1 MTRPAA
7 LCLWVLAG
15 LGVTLAG
22 TDPLT
27 QVLALGVAW
36 VLLLR
41 RCSAGRRLRPLGI
54 GLAAIAVVTALVN
67 GVLDHTGATVVVTLP
82 GWVPLAGGPITAEGF
97 AQGAVI
103 ATGLVAAVSVAAAL
117 SVVLEPAD
125 LVDALPRHL
134 ERTGAALGAALNMVP
149 ATAASLL
156 AVRDAQ
162 RMRGW
167 RPRGPRAVVDLAVP
181 VLLSAIERS
190 TQLAESMEAR
200 AFGSG
205 ARTRSAGGH
214 RTVRNGAVGAIS
226 VLAVAA
232 LAAAHLGGAA
242 GSWAAYPTPTVPS
255 LSPAALAPAIL
266 LGLAALVVPAEAE

>member
-22 TDPLT
+22 TDPLAPIV
-27 QVLALGVAW
+27 VLAAAW
-36 VLLLR
+36 LLLAR
-41 RCSAGRRLRPLGI
+41 RRSADRRLRPLAI
-54 GLAAIAVVTALVN
+54 GLTVLAGVTAAVN
-67 GVLDHTGATVVVTLP
+67 GLLDHTGATVLVTVP
-82 GWVPLAGGPITAEGF
+82 SSVPLVGGPVTAEGF

-103 ATGLVAAVSVAAAL
+103 AAGLVAAVSVAAAL
-117 SVVLEPAD
+117 SIVIEPAD
-125 LVDALPRHL
+125 LVDALPRGL
-134 ERTGAALGAALNMVP
+134 ERTGAALGAALNLVP
-149 ATAASLL
+149 ATAASVV

-162 RMRGW
+162 RLRGW

-205 ARTRSAGGH
+205 RRTRLAGSG
-214 RTVRNGAVGAIS
+214 RTVRAGIVAAIA
-226 VLAVAA
+226 VLALVS
-232 LAAAHLGGAA
+232 LVAAHLAGAA
-242 GSWAAYPTPTVPS
+242 GSWEAYPTPTVPS
-255 LSPAALAPAIL
+255 LAPAALVPSL
-266 LGLAALVVPAEAE
+266 LIGLAALLVPAEPG